1 MDKLTAR
8 ATVVEQFAGGK
19 PFPVTEPRLQL
30 SELPLH
36 GIIRVQGDA
45 KDPVFQ
51 AALRTALAME
61 PPASERV
68 SAMCEARLTW
78 AGPNEWLYFC
88 SLSTEEESI
97 STLKLALADQFAT
110 VTRISDSR
118 VSFIVTGPE
127 AANFLSKGCG
137 IDLYPTSFEPGKVVT
152 TRFAGLPAML
162 IRQSEDVYVI
172 YFDVGSAGYV
182 LDWMLDAVDEFRA
195 YI

>member
-8 ATVVEQFAGGK
+8 ATVVDQFAHGK

-45 KDPVFQ
+45 KDPAFQ
-51 AALRTALAME
+51 AALRTALCME
-61 PPASERV
+61 LPASERV
-68 SAMCEARLTW
+68 SAMREARLAW

-88 SLSTEEESI
+88 SLSTEKETLV
-97 STLKLALADQFAT
+97 TLKQTLADQFAT
-110 VTRISDSR
+110 VTHISDSR
-118 VSFIVTGPE
+118 VSFIVTGPD
-127 AANFLSKGCG
+127 APNFLSKGCG
-137 IDLYPTSFEPGKVVT
+137 IDLYSTSFEPGKVVT

-162 IRQSEDVYVI
+162 MRRSGDVYVI
-172 YFDVGSAGYV
+172 YFDVASAGYV

-195 YI
+195 